1 MSEINRRSFLG
12 AGAAVVAGAAIAGPF
27 EGFVAHAGRGRPGS
41 EGYGPLMPV
50 ADRRDGVVRLE
61 LPAGFQYRSFHPTGT
76 VLDDG
81 AVLPGRHDGM
91 AAFRGRRGRTVLV
104 RNHEINGNTR
114 VAGGDPPLG
123 HPADGY
129 DPIAKGGTVT
139 VEVDG
144 FGNVFADRVSLSGTQ
159 MNCAGGPTPWD
170 SWLTCEETING
181 GDVGTDFTGTPNTGL
196 RKHGYVFEVPAHG
209 EASGEPLTAMGRFA
223 HEAAVTGPGAR
234 EVYLTEDNFNFPSG
248 FYRFLPDRRRGHGHD
263 DDHDDDGDHG
273 HGRRGPGR
281 GRGRGPIA
289 NRGGLQMLA
298 VRGLPNAEL
307 HLGQPDGVSYRV
319 RWVDIDDPNPTFAP
333 GTTNDEAISAVGNEG
348 RSKGAALFSRL
359 EGAVWAHGRV
369 FFTSTQGGSA
379 SDATTSGFG
388 AGRGQVWSYHPGPER
403 LELVFESPGSA
414 TLDLPDN
421 VEASRRGT
429 LVLCEDGPGD
439 NFLRGLTRRGE
450 LFTFARN
457 ADLAQVGQEF
467 AGARFSPNGDTLFVN
482 VQSSSGY
489 SVAIWGPWHK
499 GPF

>member
-1 MSEINRRSFLG
+1 MSDINRRSFLR
-12 AGAAVVAGAAIAGPF
+12 AGAAVAAGAAIAGPF
-27 EGFVAHAGRGRPGS
+27 EGFVAHADRGRPRSG
-41 EGYGPLMPV
+41 GYGPLSPV
-50 ADRRDGVVRLE
+50 ADQRDGVVRLE
-61 LPAGFQYRSFHPTGT
+61 LPQGFQYRSFHPAGT

-91 AAFRGRRGRTVLV
+91 AAFRGRHGRTVLV
-104 RNHEINGNTR
+104 RNHEINGNTN
-114 VAGGDPPLG
+114 VAGGDRPLG
-123 HPADGY
+123 DPANGY

-144 FGNVFADRVSLSGTQ
+144 FGNVFHDWVSLSGTQ
-159 MNCAGGPTPWD
+159 MNCAGGPTPWE

-181 GDVGTDFTGTPNTGL
+181 GDVGPDFTGVPNTGL

-209 EASGEPLTAMGRFA
+209 EASGQPLTAIGRFA
-223 HEAAVTGPGAR
+223 HEAAVTDRGGR
-234 EVYLTEDNFNFPSG
+234 VVYQTEDNFGFPSG
-248 FYRFLPDRRRGHGHD
+248 FYRFLPDRRRRHHD
-263 DDHDDDGDHG
+263 DDDDGDRHNG
-273 HGRRGPGR
+273 WDN
-281 GRGRGPIA
+281 GRGRGPIV
-289 NRGGLQMLA
+289 NRGRLQMLA
-298 VRGLPNAEL
+298 VRGVPNAEL

-319 RWVDIDDPNPTFAP
+319 VWVDIDDPDPTFAP
-333 GTTNDEAISAVGNEG
+333 DTTNNEAISAVGDEG
-348 RSKGAALFSRL
+348 RAKGAALFSRL
-359 EGAVWAHGRV
+359 EGAVWSNGRV
-369 FFTSTQGGSA
+369 YFTSTQGGSA

-388 AGRGQVWSYHPGPER
+388 AGRGQVWAYRPGAER

-457 ADLAQVGQEF
+457 ADPAQVGQEF
-467 AGARFSPNGDTLFVN
+467 AGARFSPDGRTLFVN
-482 VQSSSGY
+482 VQSGTGY